1 MEETM
6 ARRLLRLLGVCLA
19 AALAGPLMFP
29 AWAQDWP
36 SKPVRI
42 IVPFPPGQGADIIG
56 RLLGERLSPV
66 FGQQFVV
73 ENKPGAGSMVGTALA
88 AKAPADGYTLFIGGT
103 SAMVINPHLYKNLEY
118 KLADFAP
125 ITNVALLPMVI
136 CVTPGLPVQSIKEL
150 VTLAKQKP
158 GELTYGSSGNGSTH
172 HLAQALFTSTA
183 GVQINHVPYKGSTA
197 SMTDL
202 VAGRISMLA
211 DTLPAV
217 MPHVRSGKA
226 RAIGITSTTRSPFY
240 PELPTVAEQGYP
252 GFEATAWAGLFAP
265 AGTPEPILQR
275 LNAEVVKQLAVPEVQ
290 KRFQGLSMPT
300 IGDTRAQFDAFLKAE
315 YARWEKAVKISGAKL
330 D

>member
-1 MEETM
+1 MLV
-6 ARRLLRLLGVCLA
+6 RLLFVLSCIV
-19 AALAGPLMFP
+19 FP
-29 AWAQDWP
+29 SFAVAQDWP
-36 SKPVRI
+36 AKPIRI

-56 RLLGERLSPV
+56 RLLGERLAPV
-66 FGQQFVV
+66 LGQQVIV

-88 AKAPADGYTLFIGGT
+88 AKSPADGYTLFIGGT
-103 SAMVINPHLYKNLEY
+103 SAMVINPHLYEKIEY
-118 KLADFAP
+118 KLSDFAP

-136 CVTPGLPVQSIKEL
+136 CVTPSLPVQSIQDLIK
-150 VTLAKQKP
+150 LAKQKP

-172 HLAQALFTSTA
+172 HLAQALFTSAA

-202 VAGRISMLA
+202 IGARISMLA

-226 RAIGITSTTRSPFY
+226 RAIGITSSARSPFF
-240 PELPTVAEQGYP
+240 PELPTVAEQGLP

-275 LNAEVVKQLAVPEVQ
+275 LNAEVVKALGQPEVQ
-290 KRFQGLSMPT
+290 KRFQDLSMPT
-300 IGDTRAQFDAFLKAE
+300 IGDSRAAFDAFLKAE
-315 YARWEKAVKISGAKL
+315 FARWGRAVKLSGAKV